1 MARIGILAGGGRLP
15 LMIAESVAARGQ
27 SVHIVAIEGE
37 ADPAV
42 AGFPHTWV
50 NWGEIGRMVDTLRAQ
65 GDELVIAGAV
75 RRPDL
80 WRIRPDLG
88 FFKSVP
94 QIVLLMAGGDD
105 SVLTRVVRFFENKG
119 LRVRGAHEVAPDL
132 LAGVGAIGAMP
143 LSPQDYVDAEMGF
156 AVRRALAGLDAGQAV
171 VVAAGKVLAIEGAEG
186 TDTMLKRVAGLTGRG
201 GSTARRGV
209 LAKGPKPGQELRI
222 DMPAIGP
229 MTIASAVAAQLAAI
243 VVEAGSVLILD
254 RAETIRMAE
263 ASSTVVHGL
272 AGGAWP
278 VKAAAGP
285 GTGSRSARV
294 IGRIQPSWRAAADIE
309 RGLAVVE
316 RLAPFDTGAAT
327 VVARAYIL
335 AIEAAEGLSAM
346 LERVSGLR
354 QWGVHA
360 RHRIG
365 ALVRRVDPSDRAPG
379 TLEALFEQ
387 ARAQGLAGIA
397 VTGTG
402 PALEPYEAAAPLAD
416 RCGLFLVV
424 CEPG

>member
-50 NWGEIGRMVDTLRAQ
+50 NWGEIGRMVDTLRGQ

-80 WRIRPDLG
+80 WRIRPDAG
-88 FFKSVP
+88 FFRSVP

-105 SVLTRVVRFFENKG
+105 SVLTRVVRFFEKKG

-132 LAGVGAIGAMP
+132 LAGVGPIGSVP
-143 LSPQDYVDAEMGF
+143 LPPQDYVDAEMGF

-186 TDTMLKRVAGLTGRG
+186 TDTMLERVATLAGRG
-201 GSTARRGV
+201 GTTVRRGV

-229 MTIASAVAAQLAAI
+229 MTIASAVAAHLAAI

-254 RAETIRMAE
+254 RAETVRMAE
-263 ASSTVVHGL
+263 ASNTVVHGL

-278 VKAAAGP
+278 VKASAQAGAAI
-285 GTGSRSARV
+285 RSGRV
-294 IGRIQPSWRAAADIE
+294 IGRVQPSRRNATDIE
-309 RGLAVVE
+309 MGLAVVE

-335 AIEAAEGLSAM
+335 AIEAAEGPSAM

-360 RHRIG
+360 KRRIG
-365 ALVRRVDPSDRAPG
+365 ALVRRVGPADRETG

-387 ARAQGLAGIA
+387 AKVQGLAGMAIM
-397 VTGTG
+397 GSG
-402 PALEPYEAAAPLAD
+402 SALAPYEAAAPLAD
-416 RCGLFLVV
+416 KSGLFLVV
-424 CEPG
+424 CEAG

>member
-1 MARIGILAGGGRLP
+1 
-15 LMIAESVAARGQ
+15 MIAESVAARGQ

-37 ADPAV
+37 ADSAV
-42 AGFPHTWV
+42 ARFPHTWV
-50 NWGEIGRMVDTLRAQ
+50 NWGQIGRMVDTLRGQ

-80 WRIRPDLG
+80 WRIRPDIG

-105 SVLTRVVRFFENKG
+105 SVLTRVVRFFETKG

-132 LAGVGAIGAMP
+132 LAGVGSIGAMP

-156 AVRRALAGLDAGQAV
+156 AVRRALAGLDVGQAV

-186 TDTMLKRVAGLTGRG
+186 TDTMLKRVAGLAGEG
-201 GSTARRGV
+201 GADTRRGV

-229 MTIASAVAAQLAAI
+229 MTIASAAAAHLAAI

-254 RAETIRMAE
+254 RTETIRMAD
-263 ASSTVVHGL
+263 ASGTVVHGL
-272 AGGAWP
+272 VGRAWPGKATALDGAGGRL
-278 VKAAAGP
+278 G
-285 GTGSRSARV
+285 RV
-294 IGRIQPSWRAAADIE
+294 IGRIQPTRRNAADIE

-316 RLAPFDTGAAT
+316 RLAPFNTGAAT

-346 LERVSGLR
+346 LERVAGLR

-365 ALVRRVDPSDRAPG
+365 ALVRRAAPADGAPG

-397 VTGTG
+397 VTAKG

-416 RCGLFLVV
+416 KAGLFLVV
-424 CEPG
+424 CEVG